1 MTPTYTITILHRYL
15 SGGKYHI
22 DFKIEGVWKKRRYI
36 LCLSTKTPM
45 MEETPDEVFTEWLL
59 SSYSGL
65 KSAYEHINNQLKDS
79 EEE

>member
-15 SGGKYHI
+15 SGGRYHI
-22 DFKIEGVWKKRRYI
+22 DFKIEGVWKNRRYT

-45 MEETPDEVFTEWLL
+45 TEEVSDEVFTEWLL

-65 KSAYEHINNQLKDS
+65 RSAYEHINNQLKDS